1 MSEEIETTCPAC
13 SPQEFVWHDVLKDGQ
28 NMLVRCQ
35 ICGDVHPTETET
47 EKTIP
52 VRIVISRGDESFKTN
67 ALFEET
73 QVVTTNE
80 ELVVE
85 DQNGE
90 DVYPIQITSIETPT
104 KREEYA
110 KIADV
115 ETIWARAID
124 EVDVKISV
132 QSIGNTNPYTKRVP
146 GEEIFEVGMEYEAGG
161 ERFRITRIKIRG
173 GKFRFK
179 RGDKV
184 EAKYIKRIFGR
195 VAYKKGW
202 GGGRTAWSMK
212 RNVRNW

>member
-1 MSEEIETTCPAC
+1 
-13 SPQEFVWHDVLKDGQ
+13 
-28 NMLVRCQ
+28 MLVRCQ
-35 ICGDVHPTETET
+35 VCGDVHPTETDT

-73 QVVTTNE
+73 QLVTTNE

-90 DVYPIQITSIETPT
+90 DVYPIQITSIETLT

-132 QSIGNTNPYTKRVP
+132 QSIGNTNPHTKRVP
-146 GEEIFEVGMEYEAGG
+146 GEEIFEVGLEYEAGG
-161 ERFRITRIKIRG
+161 ERFRITQRGKPVAEPGPVHANRNPDAAEAARGMKAFRRKHHPITDVDIRALQ
-173 GKFRFK
+173 
-179 RGDKV
+179 
-184 EAKYIKRIFGR
+184 EEGR
-195 VAYKKGW
+195 D
-202 GGGRTAWSMK
+202 
-212 RNVRNW
+212 